1 MSIKHEEDVISGT
14 IDLLQLLI
22 DEEDKEEPGNHSAI
36 AKKGND
42 ILKNMFKAIDNED
55 QSTMKANI
63 VENYKALYRE
73 DADTTGLRL
82 SKELAEALADFVSN
96 YTGETLDMCSDDTVA
111 DLKEMSNKVARIEQ
125 ELQDEKAKTDELNK
139 TISENATKIQFL
151 EAEDANTQS
160 KNETLQSRIDSQ
172 VTQIDALEQSKS
184 VRRSSS
190 CCKYS
195 SCRSRSKS

>member
-1 MSIKHEEDVISGT
+1 M
-14 IDLLQLLI
+14 
-22 DEEDKEEPGNHSAI
+22 
-36 AKKGND
+36 
-42 ILKNMFKAIDNED
+42 DNED

-151 EAEDANTQS
+151 EAEDANMQS

-172 VTQIDALEQSKS
+172 ATQIAALEESKS
-184 VRRSSS
+184 AAEAAVAAANAARAEADAEKQVEIAAANVEAAKAEQIVANARLPV
-190 CCKYS
+190 CQKNL
-195 SCRSRSKS
+195 K